1 MPLGLFDGTSA
12 TILVMLFDSPSGTPS
27 AIIMALPKLHD
38 ERNAPWPSI
47 RITERVASFIQVKD
61 HALQTR
67 HERIVQ

>member
-1 MPLGLFDGTSA
+1 
-12 TILVMLFDSPSGTPS
+12 
-27 AIIMALPKLHD
+27 MALPKLHD